1 MHIGANS
8 LKEAKSPSDESSH
21 MIGNI
26 FNTLSMMAFHPVL
39 CDKMKQ

>member
-1 MHIGANS
+1 MKIGANS
-8 LKEAKSPSDESSH
+8 LREAKGPAKGSSH

-26 FNTLSMMAFHPVL
+26 FNTLSMAFLLVL